1 MKSDARVKY
10 TRMVI
15 RKNFLD
21 LLKEKPIS
29 KITVKE
35 ICERSEI
42 NRATFYKHYQ
52 DPFDL
57 FKKLEDELLGQHRK
71 MLSEKSYM
79 DITTLYIDMLNVLK
93 ENREQYQ
100 ILASSHGDHN
110 LYNRIFEDCY
120 QQVFPL
126 IGRKF
131 SNLDNVKQNLLY
143 YYISQGCSGAVSYWF
158 TSGMKESPEEIAE
171 FISRATFSVVKAF
184 AEDFPLPLP
193 PKV

>member
-1 MKSDARVKY
+1 MRTDARVKY

-15 RKNFLD
+15 RNTFLE

-57 FKKLEDELLGQHRK
+57 LEKLEDELLTYIQN
-71 MLSEKSYM
+71 MLSQKAYT
-79 DITTLYIDMLNVLK
+79 DITVLFIDMLSTLK
-93 ENREQYQ
+93 ENEVLYRV
-100 ILASSHGDHN
+100 LASNHGDHN
-110 LYNRIFEDCY
+110 LYSHVFAGCY
-120 QQVFPL
+120 EQIFPL

-131 SNLDNVKQNLLY
+131 SNLDFVGQNLLY
-143 YYISQGCSGAVSYWF
+143 YYISQGCGGAVSYWF
-158 TSGMKESPEEIAE
+158 MNGMQESPEEIAE
-171 FISRATFSVVKAF
+171 FISKATLSITKMF
-184 AEDFPLPLP
+184 A
-193 PKV
+193 